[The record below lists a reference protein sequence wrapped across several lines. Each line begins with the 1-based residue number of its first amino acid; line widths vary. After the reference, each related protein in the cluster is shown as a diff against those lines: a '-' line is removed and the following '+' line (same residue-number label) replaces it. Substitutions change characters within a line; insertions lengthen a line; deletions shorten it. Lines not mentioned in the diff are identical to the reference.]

1 VPTCSCA
8 AGHNAQ
14 MTGMDLAPG
23 WVNVGTTNLPWAN
36 ASPELPLFKITCDP
50 AAPPH
55 PYLGRVFYTQDPDR
69 ALITGKS
76 KDVGSIV
83 MQFRGLAA
91 RAP

>member
-1 VPTCSCA
+1 
-8 AGHNAQ
+8 

-36 ASPELPLFKITCDP
+36 ASPEL
-50 AAPPH
+50 APPH